1 MAIVLL
7 GDCYAQ
13 WEKFDWVLFH
23 PVASIEWAFKWS
35 VANGIPLS
43 VLLALFAW
51 TV

>member
-1 MAIVLL
+1 MAMMLL
-7 GDCYAQ
+7 GDCYVQ

-23 PVASIEWAFKWS
+23 PWQVLNGRFKWS

-43 VLLALFAW
+43 VLLAVFAW